1 MKQNRFL
8 KTQGGLF
15 LAAIVANLFWGSAA
29 PAIKLGYRLFQIS
42 SDAPMSQ
49 ILFAGVRFM
58 IAGILTILLGSILER
73 RLLYPNRNSGGMLLL
88 LALTQTILQYVFFYL
103 GLSVAPGYKGSV
115 LSASSVFFSVLL
127 SSLVFRQ
134 ETLTARKLLG
144 CLIGFSGVILVSVQ
158 NVSDGAAFRWNG
170 EGFLLLSALSAA
182 CSTAL
187 IKSFSRWEN
196 PVTLSGY
203 QFLLGGT
210 VMALIGAASGGAL
223 QPITHGAWLLM
234 LYLGILSA
242 VAYTIWS
249 LLLQIHPVSRV
260 TVFVFINPVF
270 GVLLS
275 AFLLGEGS
283 QLNLPRCLLSL
294 LLVSVGIWVVNRTK
308 QSKPIQS
315 GIKE

>member
-1 MKQNRFL
+1 
-8 KTQGGLF
+8 
-15 LAAIVANLFWGSAA
+15 
-29 PAIKLGYRLFQIS
+29 
-42 SDAPMSQ
+42 MSQ

-223 QPITHGAWLLM
+223 QPITHG
-234 LYLGILSA
+234 
-242 VAYTIWS
+242 VAADA
-249 LLLQIHPVSRV
+249 VSR
-260 TVFVFINPVF
+260 N
-270 GVLLS
+270 
-275 AFLLGEGS
+275 
-283 QLNLPRCLLSL
+283 
-294 LLVSVGIWVVNRTK
+294 SVC
-308 QSKPIQS
+308 S
-315 GIKE
+315 GIHDLVPAFADSSGFPGNGFCFH